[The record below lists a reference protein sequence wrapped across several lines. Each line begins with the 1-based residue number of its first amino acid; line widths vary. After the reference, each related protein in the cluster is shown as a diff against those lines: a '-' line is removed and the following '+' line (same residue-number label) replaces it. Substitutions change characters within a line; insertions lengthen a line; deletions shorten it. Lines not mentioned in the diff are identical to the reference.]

1 MAIRKQRTEL
11 YVGLFVFFGLAIMGA
26 LIFQFGRFNDRVRG
40 HYNMTLEFPD
50 AGSLRPG
57 VPIKLGG
64 RKVGFVSGGPD
75 MKEDF
80 SGLTL
85 ELAIYNGARI
95 PSGSKFQV
103 GTSGLMGDTYVE
115 VKMPETFDGTFYE
128 EGAYIDGTAGTG
140 ISDLQ
145 EDADVLLAKIQ
156 EAVESLN
163 RVLLKIEEGVLD
175 DENVANIKT
184 TLAELKQS
192 SENINA
198 TTRKLDPLLAD
209 VRSTVGEAKDA
220 MTKAGNTFDTAT
232 EAIDD
237 IKGTVAKAEPAL
249 EKLDPTIE
257 ELKAT
262 LENANRAITKI
273 QEGEGTAAALIAD
286 SSLRNDLISF
296 ADKLEKYGILGY
308 PKEKKAAGSGGI
320 FSPKGGDERSSSDQ
334 GSSSGGSIR
343 KRPGPPGRFR

>member
-40 HYNMTLEFPD
+40 HYTMTLEFPD

-57 VPIKLGG
+57 VPVKLGG

-85 ELAIYNGARI
+85 ELSVYNDARI
-95 PSGSKFQV
+95 PRGSNFQV
-103 GTSGLMGDTYVE
+103 GTSGLMGDTFVE
-115 VKMPETFDGTFYE
+115 VKMPEKFDGTFYE
-128 EGAYIDGTAGTG
+128 EGAYIDGATG
-140 ISDLQ
+140 SGLSDLQ
-145 EDADVLLAKIQ
+145 ADADVLLAKFQ
-156 EAVESLN
+156 VAVESLD
-163 RVLLKIEEGVLD
+163 RVLVKIEDGMLD
-175 DENVANIKT
+175 DENLANFKT

-198 TTRKLDPLLAD
+198 TTRRLDPLVSD
-209 VRSTVGEAKDA
+209 VRDTVAEAKTA
-220 MTKAGNTFDTAT
+220 VQKAGTTFDTAT
-232 EAIDD
+232 TAIED

-249 EKLDPTIE
+249 EKLEPTIE

-262 LENANRAITKI
+262 LENANRAITRI
-273 QEGEGTAAALIAD
+273 QEGDGTAAALIAD
-286 SSLRNDLISF
+286 SRLRNDLISF

-308 PKEKKAAGSGGI
+308 PKDKSNKSGV
-320 FSPKGGDERSSSDQ
+320 FSSKSESNSSSK
-334 GSSSGGSIR
+334 SSSGTTIR
-343 KRPGPPGRFR
+343 KRPGPPGKRR